1 MVGEIMSA
9 ELEAKVLSAVLK
21 DKQLHVLLQ
30 ANPDSLFK
38 THKDVWDFIKQYSE
52 QNSVVPS
59 IPLVIEKFRDFSPVG
74 EIGNTKYHLEE
85 LRTSYLQD
93 SLSGVLMS
101 TAKQLQENKPNDAL
115 NNLISKT
122 AELKKIT
129 ANIRDIDA
137 TDIEDAVAHFKHI
150 KELNEK
156 GNYGIKTGL
165 AGFDN
170 YLPAGITPGQFGI
183 LLAYPA
189 IGKSWLALFM
199 AVQAWKN
206 GRKPLVI
213 SLEMTETE
221 VRNRVYTIMGQ
232 GMFSHRKLSSGE
244 IDEES
249 FNLWGKQHLDNMPTF
264 HIVSNDGIGELST
277 SVLRGKIDQYAPDIV
292 FVDYIQLMQSNVP
305 TDNEVVKI
313 KSISRELKVLAI
325 SAQVPIVAIAS
336 ATPDDATDMNSVP
349 SLGQVAWSKQL
360 AYDADW
366 VLALGRAQGTTI
378 LECAFRKN
386 RHGFS
391 GEFMVDVDFD
401 SGRFLYKDFEDKS

>member
-1 MVGEIMSA
+1 MVKLVSA
-9 ELEAKVLSAVLK
+9 ELESKVLSAVLK
-21 DKQLHVLLQ
+21 DKQIHVLLQ
-30 ANPDSLFK
+30 ANPDNLFR
-38 THKDVWDFIKQYSE
+38 THKDIWHFIRDYSE
-52 QNSVVPS
+52 QNSVVPNIS
-59 IPLVIEKFRDFSPVG
+59 LVSEKFKDFSPQG

-85 LRTSYLQD
+85 LRTSFLHD
-93 SLSGVLMS
+93 SLSNALMS
-101 TAKQLQENKPNDAL
+101 TAKQLQNNNPNEAL
-115 NNLISKT
+115 NNLIAKT
-122 AELKKIT
+122 SELKKVT
-129 ANIRDIDA
+129 ADIRDIDA
-137 TDIEDAVAHFKHI
+137 TDMEDALSHFNHI

-213 SLEMTETE
+213 SLEMTESE
-221 VRNRVYTIMGQ
+221 VRNRVYAIMGQ
-232 GMFSHRKLSSGE
+232 GKFSHRKLSGGLVDD
-244 IDEES
+244 DE
-249 FNLWGKQHLDNMPTF
+249 FNVWGNQYLKNMPPF
-264 HIVSNDGIGELST
+264 YIVSNDGVGELST
-277 SVLRGKIDQYAPDIV
+277 SVLRGKIDQYSPDIV
-292 FVDYIQLMQSNVP
+292 FVDYIQLMQSNIP

-325 SAQVPIVAIAS
+325 GEQVPIVAIAS

-349 SLGQVAWSKQL
+349 TLGQVAWSKQL

-366 VLALGRAQGTTI
+366 VLSLGRAQGSTI

-386 RHGFS
+386 RHGFC
-391 GEFMVDVDFD
+391 GDFMIDVDFD
-401 SGRFLYKDFEDKS
+401 SGRFLYKDFEDK

>member
-1 MVGEIMSA
+1 VSA

-59 IPLVIEKFRDFSPVG
+59 IPLVIEKFRDFSPIG

-101 TAKQLQENKPNDAL
+101 TAKQLQENRPNDAL
-115 NNLISKT
+115 NNLIGKT

-129 ANIRDIDA
+129 ADIRDVDA
-137 TDIEDAVAHFKHI
+137 TDIDDAVAHFKHI

-156 GNYGIKTGL
+156 GHHGIKTGL

-232 GMFSHRKLSSGE
+232 GMFSHRKLTSGE
-244 IDEES
+244 VDEDS
-249 FNLWGKQHLDNMPTF
+249 FNLWGKQHLENMPSF
-264 HIVSNDGIGELST
+264 HIVSNDGVGELST

>member
-1 MVGEIMSA
+1 MSA

-277 SVLRGKIDQYAPDIV
+277 SVLRGKIDQYSPDIV

>member
-1 MVGEIMSA
+1 MSA
-9 ELEAKVLSAVLK
+9 DLESKVLSAVLK
-21 DKQLHVLLQ
+21 DKQIYVLLQ
-30 ANPDSLFK
+30 ANPDSLFR
-38 THKDVWDFIKQYSE
+38 THKDVWEFIKQYSE

-59 IPLVIEKFRDFSPVG
+59 MSLVVEKFKDFKPVG

-85 LRTSYLQD
+85 LRTSFLQD

-101 TAKQLQENKPNDAL
+101 TAKQLQDNKPNDAL
-115 NNLISKT
+115 NNLIGKT
-122 AELKKIT
+122 SELKKIT
-129 ANIRDIDA
+129 VNIRDIDA
-137 TDIEDAVAHFKHI
+137 TDIDDAIEHFKHI
-150 KELNEK
+150 RELNEK

-206 GRKPLVI
+206 GRRPLVI

-244 IDEES
+244 VDPDS
-249 FNLWGKQHLDNMPTF
+249 LKLWADQHIKNMPPF
-264 HIVSNDGIGELST
+264 HIVSNDGVGELST
-277 SVLRGKIDQYAPDIV
+277 SVLRGKIDQYSPDIV

-305 TDNEVVKI
+305 TENEVVKI

-386 RHGFS
+386 RHGFC
-391 GEFMVDVDFD
+391 GDFMIDVDFD
-401 SGRFLYKDFEDKS
+401 SGRFIYKDFEDKS

>member
-1 MVGEIMSA
+1 MSVD
-9 ELEAKVLSAVLK
+9 LEAKVLSAVLK
-21 DKQLHVLLQ
+21 DKQIYVLLQ
-30 ANPDSLFK
+30 ANPDSLFR

-59 IPLVIEKFRDFSPVG
+59 MSLVVEKFKDFNPVG

-85 LRTSYLQD
+85 LRTSFLQD

-101 TAKQLQENKPNDAL
+101 TAKQLQDNKPNDAL
-115 NNLISKT
+115 NNLIGKT
-122 AELKKIT
+122 SELKKIT
-129 ANIRDIDA
+129 VNIRDIDA
-137 TDIEDAVAHFKHI
+137 TDIDDAIEHFKHI
-150 KELNEK
+150 RELNEK

-206 GRKPLVI
+206 GRRPLVI

-244 IDEES
+244 VDPDS
-249 FNLWGKQHLDNMPTF
+249 LKLWADQHIKNMPPF
-264 HIVSNDGIGELST
+264 HIVSNDGVGELST
-277 SVLRGKIDQYAPDIV
+277 SVLRGKIDQYSPDIV

-305 TDNEVVKI
+305 TENEVVKI

-386 RHGFS
+386 RHGFC
-391 GEFMVDVDFD
+391 GDFMIDVDFD
-401 SGRFLYKDFEDKS
+401 SGRFIYKDFEDKS

>member
-1 MVGEIMSA
+1 VSA

-30 ANPDSLFK
+30 ANPDSLFR
-38 THKDVWDFIKQYSE
+38 THRDVWEFIKQYSE
-52 QNSVVPS
+52 QNSTVPS
-59 IPLVIEKFRDFSPVG
+59 IPLVVEKFRDFNPVG

-93 SLSGVLMS
+93 SLSSVLMS

-115 NNLISKT
+115 NNLIGKT
-122 AELKKIT
+122 SELKKIT
-129 ANIRDIDA
+129 ADIRDVDA

-156 GNYGIKTGL
+156 GHHGIRTGL

-232 GMFSHRKLSSGE
+232 GMFSHRKLTSGDV
-244 IDEES
+244 DEDS
-249 FNLWGKQHLDNMPTF
+249 FNLWGNQHLSNMPAF
-264 HIVSNDGIGELST
+264 HIVSNDGVGELST
-277 SVLRGKIDQYAPDIV
+277 SVLRGKIDQYSPDIV

>member
-1 MVGEIMSA
+1 MSA

-30 ANPDSLFK
+30 ANPDTLFR

-59 IPLVIEKFRDFSPVG
+59 IPLVIEKFRDFSPIG

-115 NNLISKT
+115 NNLIGKT

-129 ANIRDIDA
+129 ADIRDVDA
-137 TDIEDAVAHFKHI
+137 TDIDDAVAHFKHI

-156 GNYGIKTGL
+156 GHHGIKTGL

-232 GMFSHRKLSSGE
+232 GMFSHRKLTSGE
-244 IDEES
+244 VDEDS
-249 FNLWGKQHLDNMPTF
+249 FNLWGKQHLENMPSF
-264 HIVSNDGIGELST
+264 HIVSNDGVGELST

>member
-1 MVGEIMSA
+1 MSA
-9 ELEAKVLSAVLK
+9 ELEAKVLSALLK
-21 DKQLHVLLQ
+21 DKQMHVLLQ
-30 ANPDSLFK
+30 ANPDSLFR
-38 THKDVWDFIKQYSE
+38 THKDVWDFIRNYHE
-52 QNSVVPS
+52 QNSTTPTIS
-59 IPLVIEKFRDFSPVG
+59 LVLEKFKDFKSDG

-85 LRTSYLQD
+85 LRTAFLESN
-93 SLSGVLMS
+93 LSNVLMS
-101 TAKQLQENKPNDAL
+101 TANQLQNNKPNEAL
-115 NNLISKT
+115 NTLIAKT
-122 AELKKIT
+122 SELKKIT
-129 ANIRDIDA
+129 ADIRDIDA
-137 TDIEDAVAHFKHI
+137 TDMEDAINHFNHI

-170 YLPAGITPGQFGI
+170 YLPAGVTPGQFGI

-199 AVQAWKN
+199 AVQAWKS

-232 GMFSHRKLSSGE
+232 GFFSHRKLSSGQ
-244 IDEES
+244 IDSES
-249 FNLWGKQHLDNMPTF
+249 FNLWGKQHLLNMPPL
-264 HIVSNDGIGELST
+264 HIVSNDGVGELST
-277 SVLRGKIDQYAPDIV
+277 SVLRGKIDQYSPDIV
-292 FVDYIQLMQSNVP
+292 FVDYIQLMQSNIP

-313 KSISRELKVLAI
+313 KTISRELKVLAI
-325 SAQVPIVAIAS
+325 SEQVPIVAIAS

-349 SLGQVAWSKQL
+349 TLGQVAWSKQL

-366 VLALGRAQGTTI
+366 VLALGRAQGSTI

-386 RHGFS
+386 RHGFC
-391 GEFMVDVDFD
+391 GDFMIDVDFD
-401 SGRFLYKDFEDKS
+401 SGRFLYKDFEDK

>member
-1 MVGEIMSA
+1 MSA
-9 ELEAKVLSAVLK
+9 DLESKVLSAVLK
-21 DKQLHVLLQ
+21 DKQIYVLLQ
-30 ANPDSLFK
+30 ANPDSLFR

-59 IPLVIEKFRDFSPVG
+59 MSLVVEKFKDFNPVG

-85 LRTSYLQD
+85 LRTSFLQD

-101 TAKQLQENKPNDAL
+101 TAKQLQDNKPNDAL
-115 NNLISKT
+115 NNLIGKT
-122 AELKKIT
+122 SELKKIT
-129 ANIRDIDA
+129 VNIRDIDA
-137 TDIEDAVAHFKHI
+137 TDIDDAIEHFKHI
-150 KELNEK
+150 RELNEK
-156 GNYGIKTGL
+156 GNYGLKTGL

-170 YLPAGITPGQFGI
+170 YLPSGITPGQFGI

-244 IDEES
+244 VDPDS
-249 FNLWGKQHLDNMPTF
+249 LKLWADQHIKNMPPF
-264 HIVSNDGIGELST
+264 HIVSNDGVGELST
-277 SVLRGKIDQYAPDIV
+277 SVLRGKIDQYSPDIV

-305 TDNEVVKI
+305 TENEVVKI

-386 RHGFS
+386 RHGFC
-391 GEFMVDVDFD
+391 GDFMIDVDFD
-401 SGRFLYKDFEDKS
+401 SGRFIYKDFEDKS

>member
-1 MVGEIMSA
+1 MSA
-9 ELEAKVLSAVLK
+9 DLEGKVLSAVLK
-21 DKQLHVLLQ
+21 DKQIHILLQ

-38 THKDVWDFIKQYSE
+38 THKDVWDFIRTYQE
-52 QNSVVPS
+52 QNSSVP
-59 IPLVIEKFRDFSPVG
+59 PVNLVIEKFRDFDPVG
-74 EIGNTKYHLEE
+74 EIGGTKHHLEE
-85 LRTSYLQD
+85 LRTEHLQS
-93 SLSGVLMS
+93 SLSNVLMD
-101 TAKQLQENKPNDAL
+101 TAGKLKLNQPVEAL
-115 NNLISKT
+115 NSIISKT
-122 AELKKIT
+122 ADLKRIT
-129 ANIRDIDA
+129 AEIRDIDA
-137 TDIEDAVAHFKHI
+137 VDIDDAVAYYEHV
-150 KELNEK
+150 KEMHDQ
-156 GNYGIKTGL
+156 GIHGIQTGL

-170 YLPAGITPGQFGI
+170 YLPAGITAGQFGI

-206 GRKPLVI
+206 GRRPLVI
-213 SLEMTETE
+213 SLEMTEKE

-232 GMFSHRKLSSGE
+232 GMFSHRKLTSGQV
-244 IDEES
+244 DEES
-249 FNLWGKQHLDNMPTF
+249 FNLWGKQHLSGMPPF
-264 HIVSNDGIGELST
+264 HIVSNDGVGELST
-277 SVLRGKIDQYAPDIV
+277 SVLRGKIDQYSPDIV

-366 VLALGRAQGTTI
+366 VLALGRAQGTSI

-386 RHGFS
+386 RHGFC
-391 GEFMVDVDFD
+391 GDFMIDVDFD

>member
-1 MVGEIMSA
+1 VSA

-30 ANPDSLFK
+30 ANPDSLFR
-38 THKDVWDFIKQYSE
+38 THRDVWDFIKQYSE
-52 QNSVVPS
+52 QNSTVPS
-59 IPLVIEKFRDFSPVG
+59 IPLVVEKFRDFNPIG

-93 SLSGVLMS
+93 SLSSVLMS
-101 TAKQLQENKPNDAL
+101 TAKQLQDNKPNDAL
-115 NNLISKT
+115 NNLIGKT

-129 ANIRDIDA
+129 ADIRDVDA

-156 GNYGIKTGL
+156 GHHGIRTGL

-232 GMFSHRKLSSGE
+232 GMFSHRKLTSGDV
-244 IDEES
+244 DEDS
-249 FNLWGKQHLDNMPTF
+249 FNLWGNQHLSNMPAF
-264 HIVSNDGIGELST
+264 HIVSNDGVGELST

>member
-1 MVGEIMSA
+1 MSA
-9 ELEAKVLSAVLK
+9 ELEAKVLAAVLK
-21 DKQLHVLLQ
+21 DKQIHVLLQ
-30 ANPDSLFK
+30 ANPDNLFRS
-38 THKDVWDFIKQYSE
+38 HKDIWNFIRDYSE
-52 QNSVVPS
+52 QNSTVPTPS
-59 IPLVIEKFRDFSPVG
+59 LVIEKFRDFNPQG
-74 EIGNTKYHLEE
+74 EIGNTKHHLEE
-85 LRTSYLQD
+85 LRTAFLED
-93 SLSGVLMS
+93 SLSNILMS
-101 TAKQLQENKPNDAL
+101 TANQLQNHKPNEAL
-115 NNLISKT
+115 NSLIAKT
-122 AELKKIT
+122 SEIKKVT
-129 ANIRDIDA
+129 ADIRDVDA
-137 TDIEDAVAHFKHI
+137 VDIEDALSHFKHI
-150 KELNEK
+150 KELNAK

-232 GMFSHRKLSSGE
+232 GMFSHRKLSAGQV
-244 IDEES
+244 DDES
-249 FNLWGKQHLDNMPTF
+249 FKLWGQQHLQNMPSF
-264 HIVSNDGIGELST
+264 NIVSNDGVGELST
-277 SVLRGKIDQYAPDIV
+277 SVLRGKIDQYSPDIV
-292 FVDYIQLMQSNVP
+292 FVDYIQLMQSNIP

-313 KSISRELKVLAI
+313 KTISRELKVLAI
-325 SAQVPIVAIAS
+325 GEQVPIVAIAS

-349 SLGQVAWSKQL
+349 TLGQVAWSKQL

-366 VLALGRAQGTTI
+366 VLALGRAQGSTI

-391 GEFMVDVDFD
+391 GDFMIDVDFD
-401 SGRFLYKDFEDKS
+401 SGRFIYKDFEDKS

>member
-1 MVGEIMSA
+1 MSA

-30 ANPDSLFK
+30 ANPDSLFR
-38 THKDVWDFIKQYSE
+38 THRDVWEFIKQYSE
-52 QNSVVPS
+52 QNSTVPS
-59 IPLVIEKFRDFSPVG
+59 IPLVVEKFRDFNPVG

-93 SLSGVLMS
+93 SLSSVLMS
-101 TAKQLQENKPNDAL
+101 TAKQLQDNKPNDAL
-115 NNLISKT
+115 NNLIGKT

-129 ANIRDIDA
+129 ADIRDVDA

-156 GNYGIKTGL
+156 GHHGIRTGL

-232 GMFSHRKLSSGE
+232 GMFSHRKLTSGDV
-244 IDEES
+244 DEDS
-249 FNLWGKQHLDNMPTF
+249 FNLWGNQHLSNMPAF
-264 HIVSNDGIGELST
+264 HIVSNDGVGELST
-277 SVLRGKIDQYAPDIV
+277 SVLRGKIDQYSPDIV